1 MRGNVDVFLFYIA
14 IDRHFSNLLGFK
26 PSGPTQRPSLSL
38 PSSPSFPFIPPL
50 SLLSPP
56 LSILHSPP
64 HSPIGLINEQVW
76 PLLFSHYDPAT
87 LRLIDNS
94 PLVARSSRLHY
105 KSQGQGQSGGLP
117 AAGQSGGNQLRGRH
131 PERGN
136 KARRLGNQGDGE
148 GLCVLDCRLL
158 IMDGG
163 KRGERCSVTRAMLKR
178 VAGGPSSQ
186 SALIFG

>member
-1 MRGNVDVFLFYIA
+1 MEDQLKTAELRLYKKGGKKKRKKKKICFILRPQDTLRGPL
-14 IDRHFSNLLGFK
+14 
-26 PSGPTQRPSLSL
+26 SLSL
-38 PSSPSFPFIPPL
+38 LSFIPPL
-50 SLLSPP
+50 SL
-56 LSILHSPP
+56 LHSPP